1 MTSGVEDN
9 ICFYTVGS
17 RIERLIDGIWFAGEV
32 IKSDAPFLTIRYD
45 DDCKVETNVQSF
57 EVRPLESIFNFIAM
71 ESALEAKRQCDNSH
85 LLKPLQGLVEDDS
98 ELRRSRTPKVIL
110 HAEGSASGAEKAVV
124 ILGAKET
131 LAVGTGLMALR
142 YLKT

>member
-1 MTSGVEDN
+1 
-9 ICFYTVGS
+9 
-17 RIERLIDGIWFAGEV
+17 
-32 IKSDAPFLTIRYD
+32 
-45 DDCKVETNVQSF
+45 
-57 EVRPLESIFNFIAM
+57 M

-131 LAVGTGLMALR
+131 LAVGTGLSL
-142 YLKT
+142 